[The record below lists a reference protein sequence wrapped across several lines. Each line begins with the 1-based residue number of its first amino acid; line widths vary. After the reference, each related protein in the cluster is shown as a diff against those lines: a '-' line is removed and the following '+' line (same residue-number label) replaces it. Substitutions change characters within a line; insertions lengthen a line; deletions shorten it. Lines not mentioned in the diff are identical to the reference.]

1 MAIYVYDMGLPDMRA
16 GPRRFLWR
24 QTLGRLRSEEVSLGF
39 QHLCVLQERA
49 GNSSL
54 HGLVEKACKL
64 CLLQAVYT
72 SAVTKAQYVRD
83 ATLADAAE
91 AEKLLQRQS
100 AAREQYDQ
108 GLAKLRAT
116 SRQLQSLASRVCV
129 LHTLAVGRRQ
139 CTWTRLPAV

>member
-1 MAIYVYDMGLPDMRA
+1 M
-16 GPRRFLWR
+16 
-24 QTLGRLRSEEVSLGF
+24 
-39 QHLCVLQERA
+39 
-49 GNSSL
+49 
-54 HGLVEKACKL
+54 
-64 CLLQAVYT
+64 LQAVYT

-116 SRQLQSLASRVCV
+116 SRQLQSLASRVCSPHPWLLICV
-129 LHTLAVGRRQ
+129 AGVAGLKRVACWATQALNNHDASARSRRLSTQ
-139 CTWTRLPAV
+139 QSA

>member
-1 MAIYVYDMGLPDMRA
+1 MQDVIHCIIDSDSYACQSLA
-16 GPRRFLWR
+16 G
-24 QTLGRLRSEEVSLGF
+24 V
-39 QHLCVLQERA
+39 
-49 GNSSL
+49 
-54 HGLVEKACKL
+54 
-64 CLLQAVYT
+64 LQAVYT

-116 SRQLQSLASRVCV
+116 SRQLQSLASRVGPQKPWLMVSSQEVELC
-129 LHTLAVGRRQ
+129 LLAG
-139 CTWTRLPAV
+139 TPALTSMLPVPGEGDGAFSRAPH